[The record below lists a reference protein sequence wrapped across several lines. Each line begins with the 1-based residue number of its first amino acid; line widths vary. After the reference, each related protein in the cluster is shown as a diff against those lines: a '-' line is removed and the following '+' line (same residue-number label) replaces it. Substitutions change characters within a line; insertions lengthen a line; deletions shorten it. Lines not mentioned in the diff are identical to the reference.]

1 MEISKNNLV
10 RIPNNISTEDYSRL
24 LYGLTKTSKF
34 EDGLWKVNNFHKLL
48 LYCADFNLEGI
59 GKCKYDLYNYQKTA
73 VKELLDID
81 NGSLIVAS
89 CGAGKT
95 LIAIDLYLEL
105 LSRNKI
111 KGPGLIVVKSSLK
124 VQWFHEVKKFS
135 DLVPSILETSAK
147 AKKKFDEQF
156 NGDLLIC
163 NYETLNDEKVRDRL
177 LAMKIEYI
185 FADEVQYVKNYQA
198 KRSKSL
204 YKFNNVKYT
213 FGATATPIQK
223 NPRDI
228 FGIFRFIKKDLFTN
242 INKFDKR
249 YVKKNSL
256 GFIIGSRNEKE
267 LTDLISP
274 NLIVRTKEEVSSHLP
289 KLIVSQ
295 KYCNLGPKTQKVS
308 DQLLEEIADLKAQQE
323 AMMDRFKDIDEARKN
338 EDFNKIDNLI
348 LMKQTF
354 AQELAITDE
363 LLRFGDSNAGKEYV
377 TNEKSQKIELF
388 LDLVESIL
396 SEGEKV
402 VVFSKYRSLQNILD
416 MHLENRFK
424 GIKICHINGMMDS
437 EKRFEQVRLFNETN
451 DYNIIIAS
459 NAGSE
464 GINMHSAK
472 YLIEMD
478 IADSYLIQTQRHGRI
493 ERASSKHD
501 SVFVYQLIA
510 IGSYDEIA
518 LKVVDKKEKYHTN
531 IIRKDSQ

>member
-1 MEISKNNLV
+1 MEILKNNIAK
-10 RIPNNISTEDYSRL
+10 IPNNISPEDYSKL
-24 LYGLTKTSKF
+24 LYGLTKTSKY
-34 EDGLWKVNNFHKLL
+34 EDGLWKVENFHKLL

-81 NGSLIVAS
+81 SGSLIVAS

-105 LSRNKI
+105 LDRKKI

-124 VQWFHEVKKFS
+124 VQWYHEVKKFS
-135 DLVPSILETSAK
+135 NLTPSILETSAK

-163 NYETLNDEKVRDRL
+163 NYETLNDDKVREKL
-177 LAMKIEYI
+177 LKMKIEYI

-249 YVKKNSL
+249 YVKKNNL

-274 NLIVRTKEEVSSHLP
+274 NLIIRTKEEVSSHLP
-289 KLIVSQ
+289 KLIVTQ

-308 DQLLEEIADLKAQQE
+308 EQLLEEISELKAQQE
-323 AMMDRFKDIDEARKN
+323 AMMDRFNNIEEARKN
-338 EDFNKIDNLI
+338 EEFNKIDNLI

-363 LLRFGDSNAGKEYV
+363 LLRFGESNASKDYV

-388 LDLVESIL
+388 LDLVESIF

-424 GIKICHINGMMDS
+424 GIKICHINGTMNS

-451 DYNIIIAS
+451 DYNIILAS

-493 ERASSKHD
+493 ERASSNHD

-510 IGSYDEIA
+510 LGSYDEIA
-518 LKVVDKKEKYHTN
+518 LKVVNKKEKYHTE
-531 IIRKDSQ
+531 IIRKE